1 MRWTPDECRPG
12 DIVRVKL
19 GAVYHYG
26 VFVSEDEVIQ
36 FGEPPVNALI
46 SGSDKKV
53 LATDIETFSAGGIVE
68 RSELDRSE
76 EKKRFP
82 REKTVAL
89 ARSRIGEGG
98 YDIIHNN
105 CEHFAYECLFGV
117 GRSLQE
123 EELRKKWQSRPFL
136 DVYVALIPDTLEL
149 SPVFPPERQAE
160 IERVNNARSKRE
172 KYAVWRLLEKA
183 LSRSLGLGIDE
194 LSFKKRRDGKWT
206 ADGIEFSL
214 THSKGACAVAVS
226 SRPVGIDIENAD
238 DFISRYSDG
247 DKLRSLSRRVSTVSE
262 LKEAADPEAFL
273 RLWTKKEAIFKL
285 SGKGSFFPHKIDTA
299 KTPTETRLVCLP
311 AAYSVS
317 VAGERLDKL
326 RFYRVTD
333 NGAHQMS
340 ADEMK

>member
-1 MRWTPDECRPG
+1 
-12 DIVRVKL
+12 
-19 GAVYHYG
+19 
-26 VFVSEDEVIQ
+26 
-36 FGEPPVNALI
+36 
-46 SGSDKKV
+46 
-53 LATDIETFSAGGIVE
+53 
-68 RSELDRSE
+68 
-76 EKKRFP
+76 
-82 REKTVAL
+82 

-149 SPVFPPERQAE
+149 SPVFPTERQVE

-183 LSRSLGLGIDE
+183 LSRSLGLGIEE

-285 SGKGSFFPHKIDTA
+285 SGKGSFFPHKIDAA
-299 KTPTETRLVCLP
+299 KTPAETRLVCLP

-317 VAGERLDKL
+317 VAGERLDKR